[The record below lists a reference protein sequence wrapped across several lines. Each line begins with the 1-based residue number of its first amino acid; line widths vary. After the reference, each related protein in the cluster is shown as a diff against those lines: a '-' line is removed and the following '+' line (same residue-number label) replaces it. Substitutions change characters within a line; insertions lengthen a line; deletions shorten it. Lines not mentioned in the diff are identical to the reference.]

1 MPGTSTTTD
10 PEVRVLDGGAELY
23 PRMLAAI
30 EAAQASIHLE
40 VYAFA
45 LDATGERFAD
55 ALADAARRGV
65 RVRVVVDGVGSALD
79 GRLLEMRL
87 GSAGIQVRIYNPLS
101 WLLLGRFRRNHRK
114 ILLCDDEV
122 AFLGGINLGDEN
134 VAGPPADGPGAW
146 ADLAAEVRG
155 PACAWLGARLRRI
168 RLPPP
173 PGPVRI
179 WLSGLGGGGPL
190 RRRYLKA
197 IGSARRTVHIAHAY
211 FLPDRRLVRTI
222 TAAARRGVEI
232 TLLLPGNSD
241 VPFARQAAMHLRLPL
256 LRAGVRVHEWNS
268 TVLHAK
274 AAAVDGERLLLGSFN
289 LDPLSLANLETLL
302 EVHGREAAGA
312 VEAWI
317 ARHCAGARR
326 IEAAEV
332 EGRSRWQRWVLDR
345 LGLWAA
351 RVAWV
356 VGRLLRR

>member
-1 MPGTSTTTD
+1 MQETATAHQ
-10 PEVRVLDGGAELY
+10 VQILDGGAELY

-30 EAAQASIHLE
+30 ASARETIHLE

-65 RVRVVVDGVGSALD
+65 RVTVVVDGVGSALD

-87 GSAGIQVRIYNPLS
+87 ESAGTQFRIYHPLS
-101 WLLLGRFRRNHRK
+101 WVFLGYFRRNHRK

-134 VAGPPADGPGAW
+134 SPWPLREAAGPW

-155 PACAWLGARLRRI
+155 PACAWLGARLRRG
-168 RLPPP
+168 RLPVL

-190 RRRYLKA
+190 RRRYVKA
-197 IGSARRTVHIAHAY
+197 IGSARRTVGIAHGY

-222 TAAARRGVEI
+222 TAAARRGVAV
-232 TLLLPGNSD
+232 TMLLPGKSD
-241 VPFARQAAMHLRLPL
+241 VPFARQAARRLHRPL
-256 LRAGVRVHEWNS
+256 LRAGVRLYEWDQ

-274 AAAVDGERLLLGSFN
+274 AAVVDGERMLLGSFN

-302 EVHGREAAGA
+302 EVRGGAAPGA

-317 ARHCAGARR
+317 ARHCAGARAVAP
-326 IEAAEV
+326 EEV
-332 EGRSRWQRWVLDR
+332 EGRSWLQRWVLER
-345 LGLWAA
+345 FGLWAA
-351 RVAWV
+351 RSAWL